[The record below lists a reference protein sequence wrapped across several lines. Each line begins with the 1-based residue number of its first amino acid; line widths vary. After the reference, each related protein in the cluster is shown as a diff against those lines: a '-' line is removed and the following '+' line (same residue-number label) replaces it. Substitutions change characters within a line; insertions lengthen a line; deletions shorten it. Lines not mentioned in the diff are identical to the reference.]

1 MLGWRLPISN
11 EVGHAVSRGRP
22 LEFQRLYHEFTA
34 ANDKA
39 FAILKAKGMQSAEFA
54 EADRAAS
61 EIWVK
66 LRRLQGKE
74 GQHWMA

>member
-1 MLGWRLPISN
+1 MPRVMSP
-11 EVGHAVSRGRP
+11 EDAK
-22 LEFQRLYHEFTA
+22 EFQRLYGEFKTA
-34 ANDKA
+34 NAKA
-39 FAILKAKGMQSAEFA
+39 LAILKAKGMQSTEFA

-74 GQHWMA
+74 GKHWMD

>member
-1 MLGWRLPISN
+1 MSH
-11 EVGHAVSRGRP
+11 EDAK
-22 LEFQRLYHEFTA
+22 EFQRLYGEFTA
-34 ANDKA
+34 AQAKA
-39 FAILKAKGMQSAEFA
+39 VAVLRAKGMESTEFL

-74 GQHWMA
+74 GQHWMT